1 MKQAFPSIPQEVK
14 DRLEKKGFRPYKA
27 EPVPDFLNPH
37 SGLCI
42 FLCWFILKCLDWLT
56 NAAIVAVSLVGRKNA
71 IKHDSIR
78 FFWSSCIVSVPAFA
92 LITNVK
98 LDSQDDV
105 GEHR

>member
-42 FLCWFILKCLDWLT
+42 FLC
-56 NAAIVAVSLVGRKNA
+56 
-71 IKHDSIR
+71 
-78 FFWSSCIVSVPAFA
+78 
-92 LITNVK
+92 
-98 LDSQDDV
+98 
-105 GEHR
+105 